1 MAVDRSRKTPKILT
15 IGDVGSIPYENRY
28 IRKLIDTCAFHI
40 YSPWVKRGEEQN
52 RAALFET
59 TPKRPT
65 KLSEDE
71 MKMTLGGMGSPP
83 ISFVLTPSL

>member
-1 MAVDRSRKTPKILT
+1 MWCVRFCVAVDRSRKTPKVVT
-15 IGDVGSIPYENRY
+15 IKDIGTSPYENRY

-59 TPKRPT
+59 APKAAAKHPNIYVSSAAVT
-65 KLSEDE
+65 FTFS
-71 MKMTLGGMGSPP
+71 
-83 ISFVLTPSL
+83 